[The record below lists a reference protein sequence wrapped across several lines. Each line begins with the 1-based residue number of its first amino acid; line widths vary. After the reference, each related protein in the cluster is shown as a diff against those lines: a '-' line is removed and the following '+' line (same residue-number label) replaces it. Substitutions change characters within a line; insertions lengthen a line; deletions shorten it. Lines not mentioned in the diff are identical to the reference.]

1 MPDLMNNVKTIN
13 SAVRTVMV
21 VGACSVVGY
30 GGWFGYNNYV
40 KPSTQAKQA
49 ISDLAD
55 LRVQFEETETALKAS
70 KAELAETNV
79 ALDKSEE
86 LNERLETSMRL
97 LKVDRRM
104 ANVTVLVKGK
114 DKEGNPFLEV
124 EFMEVDENDQ
134 PIGTARNFT
143 LKGDKFYVDGWV
155 ATFEDKYIENA
166 DELRSASMFVFKS
179 IYGDAEAPRDAQ
191 RLDTESDGNGLPG
204 IYQNSAKGKF
214 AEQIW
219 GDFWKV
225 CNDTALQN
233 EMGIRTAGGRTTYIE
248 GIEGKTYRV
257 NIRSTGDVSMNAVEG
272 P

>member
-21 VGACSVVGY
+21 VSACSVVGY

-40 KPSTQAKQA
+40 KPNTEAKQA
-49 ISDLAD
+49 IADLAD
-55 LRVQFEETETALKAS
+55 LKLQFEETETALKLS
-70 KAELAETNV
+70 KFELAETSV
-79 ALDKSEE
+79 ALEKSEE

-104 ANVTVLVKGK
+104 ANVTVLEKGK
-114 DKEGNPFLEV
+114 DEEGNPFLEV
-124 EFMEVDENDQ
+124 EFTEVDEDDQ
-134 PIGTARNFT
+134 PVGTSRNFT

-155 ATFEDKYIENA
+155 ATFEDKYIESA

-191 RLDTESDGNGLPG
+191 RLDTQSQGNGLPG
-204 IYQNSAKGKF
+204 IYQGSAKGEF
-214 AEQIW
+214 AEKIW
-219 GDFWKV
+219 SDFWKV
-225 CNDTALQN
+225 CNDSALQN
-233 EMGIRTAGGRTTYIE
+233 ELGIRTAGGRTTYIE

-257 NIRSTGDVSMNAVEG
+257 SIRSTGDVSLNAIES